1 MPDTGGDDHH
11 ATWEEHYTAK
21 PQVWSGKVNTQ
32 LAEIVAELPGGRALD
47 LGCGEGGDAVWL
59 AEHGWIVVAAD
70 VSTTALSRARAA
82 AEARGVADRIEF
94 QQHELTSSTPEGPFD
109 LVSAQFLHST
119 LEMDR
124 PAVLRRAAGAV
135 APGGTLLIV
144 DHGAAPPWASKMH
157 HHEFPSPE
165 AVVESLALEP
175 GRWLPIRVG
184 SVERAARGPDG
195 EEVTLV
201 DNVIHL
207 TRLA

>member
-1 MPDTGGDDHH
+1 
-11 ATWEEHYTAK
+11 
-21 PQVWSGKVNTQ
+21 
-32 LAEIVAELPGGRALD
+32 
-47 LGCGEGGDAVWL
+47 
-59 AEHGWIVVAAD
+59 
-70 VSTTALSRARAA
+70 
-82 AEARGVADRIEF
+82 
-94 QQHELTSSTPEGPFD
+94 
-109 LVSAQFLHST
+109 
-119 LEMDR
+119 
-124 PAVLRRAAGAV
+124 
-135 APGGTLLIV
+135 
-144 DHGAAPPWASKMH
+144 MH